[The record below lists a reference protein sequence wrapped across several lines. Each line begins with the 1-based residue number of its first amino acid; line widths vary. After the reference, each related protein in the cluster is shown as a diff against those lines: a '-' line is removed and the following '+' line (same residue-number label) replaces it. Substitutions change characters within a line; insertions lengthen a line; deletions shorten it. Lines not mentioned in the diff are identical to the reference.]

1 MLLAISL
8 IWPLSCLAQTLPS
21 DAPAVW
27 TTRTLSPDDHRE
39 LGRAVQI
46 ALEKTVSQFV
56 TRWRNAQSGVG
67 GTVVPRRT
75 FKTTAGFYCR
85 EFRLTIERGGGEESD
100 DLAACRR
107 SSGIWLPGAP

>member
-1 MLLAISL
+1 ML
-8 IWPLSCLAQTLPS
+8 
-21 DAPAVW
+21 W
-27 TTRTLSPDDHRE
+27 TSKALSPLDHRE

-56 TRWRNAQSGVG
+56 TRWRNVQTGMG

-75 FKTTAGFYCR
+75 FKTTTGFYCR
-85 EFRLTIERGGGEESD
+85 EFRLTIERDGEEESD

-107 SSGIWLPGAP
+107 PNGLWLPGAP